1 MITKGDYLGI
11 GNSKGNLQL
20 FAVVDR
26 IDEEWVTAWV
36 INGCWTLKFDHGL
49 SYFEIVDRN
58 EPLSGKPVL
67 LAVVPADQM
76 PKFGHYQEGFDL
88 MEDIIWEG
96 RHRVRYFWMRVFAP
110 ISRMKLAFKATRLG
124 RAIQAFNAEW
134 SRHGKKAALPA
145 PVEPEDDEI
154 SF

>member
-20 FAVVDR
+20 FAEVVHVSKD
-26 IDEEWVTAWV
+26 WVTAWV
-36 INGCWTLKFDHGL
+36 INGCWMLKFDHGL
-49 SYFEIVDRN
+49 SYFEIVDRG
-58 EPLSGKPVL
+58 EPLTGKPVL
-67 LAVVPADQM
+67 LAVVPAEQM
-76 PKFGHYQEGFDL
+76 PRYGHYQEGFDL

-124 RAIQAFNAEW
+124 RAIQAFSTEW
-134 SRHGKKAALPA
+134 SRHGKQKALPA
-145 PVEPEDDEI
+145 PGSDYDDDI